1 MIPTPLATL
10 PARPAALLAGGLL
23 ALLLAALAEP
33 ARALPQSTP
42 ARAAIVLDMSSGA
55 VLLEKDADTPLPP
68 ASMSKLMTLDVVFE
82 ALRSGRLSLDDE
94 FRISAKASDMGGS
107 KMFIR
112 EGERVSVADLLR
124 GVVVQSGNDAAVA
137 LAEALSGTE
146 ATFATL
152 LNQRAAALGLENSR
166 FANATGWPHPDQRM
180 SVRDLATIAERI
192 IREFP
197 DHYTYFREESFTWDG
212 IEQRNR
218 NPLLGLGLGVD
229 GLKTGH
235 TQAAGYGLVASAER
249 EGRRVIVVVTGLET
263 AAQRKQEAERLIDWA
278 FRAFETRRLYAAG
291 ETLVEVPVWI
301 GGAPTV
307 PVAPARDVV
316 VSLPF
321 GVPNPPEVSAAFSA
335 PVPAPVAEGAVLG
348 HLTLEVE
355 GMPTVRVPLQAQ
367 AAVSRGGF
375 VARIKAATELILAR
389 LLPAASG

>member
-1 MIPTPLATL
+1 MKAIPSVLSAL
-10 PARPAALLAGGLL
+10 VWALLV
-23 ALLLAALAEP
+23 AAPPDGAQ
-33 ARALPQSTP
+33 ALPQSTP
-42 ARAAIVLDMSSGA
+42 AEAAIVLDMSSGA
-55 VLLEKDADTPLPP
+55 VLLEKNPDKPLPP

-82 ALRSGRLSLDDE
+82 ALKSGRLSLDDE
-94 FRISAKASDMGGS
+94 FRISRKASDMGGS

-112 EGERVSVADLLR
+112 EGERVSVENLIR

-146 ATFATL
+146 ETFATL
-152 LNQRAAALGLENSR
+152 LNQRAEALGLDDSH
-166 FANATGWPHPDQRM
+166 FSNATGWPHPEQRM
-180 SVRDLATIAERI
+180 SVRDLAAIAERI

-197 DHYTYFREESFTWDG
+197 DYYTYFREESFTWDG
-212 IEQRNR
+212 IEQDNR
-218 NPLLGLGLGVD
+218 NPLLGLDLGVD

-249 EGRRVIVVVTGLET
+249 AGRRVIVVVTGLET

-301 GGAPTV
+301 GARPSV
-307 PVAPARDVV
+307 AVAPARDVIV
-316 VSLPF
+316 TLPF
-321 GVPNPPEVSAAFSA
+321 GAPREPEVRARFRA

-355 GMPTVRVPLQAQ
+355 GMAKVSVPLEARE
-367 AAVSRGGF
+367 AVARGGF
-375 VARIKAATELILAR
+375 VSRVKAAAELILDR